1 MNTKSEYFTRFPNDY
16 VQGNI
21 KTKYGISR
29 KFIGHT
35 KILAG

>member
-16 VQGNI
+16 VKGNI

-29 KFIGHT
+29 KVYRT
-35 KILAG
+35 

>member
-21 KTKYGISR
+21 KTKYGIVENFTLRIFS
-29 KFIGHT
+29 
-35 KILAG
+35 

>member
-21 KTKYGISR
+21 KTKYVENFTLRIFS
-29 KFIGHT
+29 
-35 KILAG
+35 